1 MLSFS
6 KSILL
11 SARLFEI
18 SIFEI
23 EPKSLPSGPTFVF
36 TLISNFSIFLANL
49 FASSIIA
56 FSLKAFCLRFSAKT
70 FLAEVVARTA
80 LPLGIR

>member
-1 MLSFS
+1 M
-6 KSILL
+6 
-11 SARLFEI
+11 

-23 EPKSLPSGPTFVF
+23 EPKSLPSGPTLAF

-49 FASSIIA
+49 FASSITA
-56 FSLKAFCLRFSAKT
+56 FSLKAFCLRFSANT
-70 FLAEVVARTA
+70 FLAELVARTA